1 MNLEQDTKAIEQGQR
16 ITAYLK
22 GQMSKEEESQ
32 FLQELERDVTLRSQA
47 VSMAR
52 MANAMRIVGAEK
64 DTALMAEIN
73 ALGSEEQVKAMLS
86 SFDFGNKGAARRSF
100 ALRKTILSISAAACV
115 LCCIWGAYRL
125 YDNHQM
131 AVLGTEYLPCFPSST
146 YSRGESNGVD
156 DVQSR
161 LDSLYQSVEKKD
173 NVESAIKEL
182 EKMWRQSLKDE
193 YNDYTEYSSQIGWIL
208 ANAYIIQNEKT
219 QAVQVL
225 DAIIGNRDS
234 TPALEEKAVELKKK
248 VESKTLF

>member
-1 MNLEQDTKAIEQGQR
+1 MNLEQDTKAIEQDQR

-32 FLQELERDVTLRSQA
+32 FLQELERDATLRSQA

-64 DTALMAEIN
+64 DTALVAEIN

-86 SFDFGNKGAARRSF
+86 SLNLGNKVVASRSF
-100 ALRKTILSISAAACV
+100 ALRKTILSLSAAACI
-115 LCCIWGAYRL
+115 LCCIWGGYRL

-131 AVLGTEYLPCFPSST
+131 AVLGTEYLACFPSST
-146 YSRGESNGVD
+146 YSRGESSGVD
-156 DVQSR
+156 DVRSR
-161 LDSLYQSVEKKD
+161 LASLYQSIETKH
-173 NVESAIKEL
+173 NMEAAIKEL
-182 EKMWRQSLKDE
+182 DNMWRQSLKDE

-208 ANAYIIQNEKT
+208 ANAYIIQNDKA

-234 TPALEEKAVELKKK
+234 TPALVEKAVELKKE